1 VTDRSISYSG
11 GWVCCQARLYE
22 TNVPYLECP
31 WVVSR
36 VPIVGLQHL
45 ELLFGD
51 VVIPVTVI
59 VVVKK
64 G

>member
-1 VTDRSISYSG
+1 
-11 GWVCCQARLYE
+11 LYE

-59 VVVKK
+59 VVVRK